1 MRMMMRAHIPV
12 EAGNRAIQDGTIK
25 KTIEETM
32 NQLQPEAAYFL
43 AENGKRTA
51 YFFFDL
57 KDASQIPPA
66 GEPLFLD
73 MNAEVDLIPVM
84 NAEELAKGLEDLAK
98 AR

>member
-12 EAGNRAIQDGTIK
+12 ESGNKAIQDGTIK

-51 YFFFDL
+51 YFFFDMQ
-57 KDASQIPPA
+57 DSSQIPPA
-66 GEPLFLD
+66 GEPLFLN
-73 MNAEVDLIPVM
+73 MNAEIDLIPVM
-84 NAEELAKGLEDLAK
+84 TADELGKGLEDLAK
-98 AR
+98 GR